1 MTRIPERSRS
11 SARRF
16 LLHGVAAVGLLLM
29 TSTGSPA
36 WAGEAD
42 GNQVDV
48 IVRIAPACASPAACV
63 DEPGAMLPST
73 GVASQA
79 LALLGTGTVMAGVL
93 LAVGARRTR
102 SAGPERT

>member
-1 MTRIPERSRS
+1 MTRIPGRSRS

-16 LLHGVAAVGLLLM
+16 LLPGVTVVGLLLM

-36 WAGEAD
+36 GAAEGD

-48 IVRIAPACASPAACV
+48 IVRITPTCPSPAGCD

-79 LALLGTGTVMAGVL
+79 LALLGTATVTAGAL
-93 LAVGARRTR
+93 LTVGARRTR
-102 SAGPERT
+102 SAGRERT

>member
-1 MTRIPERSRS
+1 MTRIPGRSRS

-16 LLHGVAAVGLLLM
+16 LLPGVAAVGLLLM
-29 TSTGSPA
+29 TGSPA
-36 WAGEAD
+36 GAAEGD

-48 IVRIAPACASPAACV
+48 IVRITPTCPSPAGCD

-79 LALLGTGTVMAGVL
+79 LALLGTATVTAGAL
-93 LAVGARRTR
+93 LTVGARRTR
-102 SAGPERT
+102 SAGRERT